1 MPMCPYSHG
10 ALFKKRAKC
19 SPVRRLD
26 LSQRSL
32 QIMGVVI
39 RNDTSHRSE
48 YAQIVYNKMA
58 FYMALVT
65 KCVEKS
71 PVGLLEAVIKLWYHC
86 TAHYKMEWIYIQTK
100 VRV

>member
-1 MPMCPYSHG
+1 MCPYSRG
-10 ALFKKRAKC
+10 TLFKKCAKR

-26 LSQRSL
+26 LSQCSL

-58 FYMALVT
+58 SDMALVT
-65 KCVEKS
+65 ECVEKS

-86 TAHYKMEWIYIQTK
+86 TTRYKWSGFMSK
-100 VRV
+100 PR